1 MKNNDKSDKVG
12 KFFINELWSEKFHK
26 QVLKETKIKE
36 VCERIEYMHRKNI
49 SNLLEGEEILPKRV
63 ESEVV

>member
-1 MKNNDKSDKVG
+1 MAKNHEKSDKIG

-36 VCERIEYMHRKNI
+36 VCEKIEKLHRRNL
-49 SNLLEGEEILPKRV
+49 SNMLEDV
-63 ESEVV
+63 E